1 MSERQSSPPAVD
13 GEVVLAA
20 TGIERTYRH
29 GDIVLPVLYDLDLQV
44 HRGEWVACTG
54 RSGSG
59 KSTLLHV
66 LGLLDSAD
74 AGTYVLAGH
83 DVSGLDDA
91 ARARLRNELL
101 GFVFQ
106 LHNLLPRT
114 SALEN
119 VATPLIYRGVR
130 RAERLRRAQAALEA
144 VGLADRADHDPGQL
158 SGGQMQRV
166 AIARALVGDPEL
178 LLVDEPTGNL
188 DLAATNDVLELLDQV
203 HAEGRTIVMITHEQ
217 DVAAHAD
224 RRLVLRDGRLHDE
237 HADGGIAM
245 TLAHPRRSNRRLGAG
260 LGACLVLLIATAAL
274 VAGCGGTSKAAT
286 ASRRPHRPGPCHGA
300 TREPRR
306 QRDGQGAAHLDQEQG
321 HRQGPGRR
329 QQRLAGGG
337 RPVGH
342 AVLLQAAGRR
352 QPGHLRLGV
361 RPSQRLS
368 LSREWRPGLLR
379 LG

>member
-1 MSERQSSPPAVD
+1 VSQSTTAPAAAD
-13 GEVVLAA
+13 SDLVLAA
-20 TGIERTYRH
+20 TGIERTYRR
-29 GDIVLPVLYDLDLQV
+29 GDIALPVLYGLDLQV
-44 HRGEWVACTG
+44 RRGEWVACTG

-74 AGTYVLAGH
+74 SGTYLLAGRN
-83 DVSGLDDA
+83 VSDLDDG

-130 RAERLRRAQAALEA
+130 RAERLRRAQAALAA
-144 VGLADRADHDPGQL
+144 VGLADRADHDPSQL

-188 DLAATNDVLELLDQV
+188 DLAATNEVLELLDQV

-224 RRLVLRDGRLHDE
+224 RRLVLRDGALHDE
-237 HADGGIAM
+237 Q
-245 TLAHPRRSNRRLGAG
+245 
-260 LGACLVLLIATAAL
+260 AT
-274 VAGCGGTSKAAT
+274 
-286 ASRRPHRPGPCHGA
+286 
-300 TREPRR
+300 EE
-306 QRDGQGAAHLDQEQG
+306 QR
-321 HRQGPGRR
+321 
-329 QQRLAGGG
+329 
-337 RPVGH
+337 
-342 AVLLQAAGRR
+342 
-352 QPGHLRLGV
+352 
-361 RPSQRLS
+361 
-368 LSREWRPGLLR
+368 
-379 LG
+379 

>member
-1 MSERQSSPPAVD
+1 MSEQALPPSSVNTD
-13 GEVVLAA
+13 LILAA
-20 TGIERTYRH
+20 TGIERTYRR
-29 GDIVLPVLYDLDLQV
+29 GDIALPVLHGLDLQV

-74 AGTYVLAGH
+74 SGTYLLAGH
-83 DVSGLDDA
+83 DVSDLDDA

-188 DLAATNDVLELLDQV
+188 DLAATNEVLQLLDQV

-224 RRLVLRDGRLHDE
+224 RRLVLRDGALHDE
-237 HADGGIAM
+237 
-245 TLAHPRRSNRRLGAG
+245 RS
-260 LGACLVLLIATAAL
+260 TEE
-274 VAGCGGTSKAAT
+274 
-286 ASRRPHRPGPCHGA
+286 SR
-300 TREPRR
+300 
-306 QRDGQGAAHLDQEQG
+306 
-321 HRQGPGRR
+321 
-329 QQRLAGGG
+329 
-337 RPVGH
+337 
-342 AVLLQAAGRR
+342 
-352 QPGHLRLGV
+352 
-361 RPSQRLS
+361 
-368 LSREWRPGLLR
+368 
-379 LG
+379 